1 MLSVNFCKGPVV
13 QGTATLTSTILRVKI
28 GENDDHDEDD
38 DDDDDHGDHKDRKPD
53 TKSTSRAKEK
63 IKYME
68 INMMGAIEELDT
80 IKDGYKAIKNQ
91 DGKITDSDHRF
102 VYKIR
107 GYDSDVGIDLIFNK
121 VKELSYFNQWREA
134 LEESKEIVQTKV
146 NRLAEAKRSVI
157 ASTGGN
163 LDLQTRFADKTMP
176 ERCVSQSRYSFKN
189 RLDSNS
195 TMRRSAS
202 VSKLPIISGQQN
214 APPLKLPII
223 SGQQNAPPLMPRKS
237 ETSNSGNYYSNEPTS
252 IPRKESNQP
261 AIPRPAPPI
270 PRKSSPSN
278 KGNL

>member
-28 GENDDHDEDD
+28 GENDDHDDD
-38 DDDDDHGDHKDRKPD
+38 DDDDHDDHGDHKDRKHD
-53 TKSTSRAKEK
+53 TKSTSKAKEK

-214 APPLKLPII
+214 APPL
-223 SGQQNAPPLMPRKS
+223 MPRKS

-261 AIPRPAPPI
+261 PIPRPAPPI